1 MWKCFNGKKSDIWKT
16 FFTVICL
23 NNNIGNVTK
32 MPNIDKNENNFVQNV
47 IKEVER
53 YERISNDHI

>member
-1 MWKCFNGKKSDIWKT
+1 MT
-16 FFTVICL
+16 FGEKFTVICL